1 MISRIDENVKNFNF
15 FIKSL
20 ITTRE
25 NDLMT
30 KLNKTLINKDADEV
44 LMSINVVKKLNVK
57 LLS

>member
-44 LMSINVVKKLNVK
+44 WMSINVVKKLNVK